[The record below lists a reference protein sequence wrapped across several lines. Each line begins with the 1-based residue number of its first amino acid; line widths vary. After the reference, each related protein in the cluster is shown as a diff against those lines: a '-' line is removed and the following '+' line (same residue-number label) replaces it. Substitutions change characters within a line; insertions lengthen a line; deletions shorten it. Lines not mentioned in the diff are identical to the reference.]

1 MPSEFELVL
10 LQFKRSLLTVCV
22 IKEGHLEKLS
32 VGGGGGRNSE
42 IQIYIYFA
50 EKNVMKKKKKSCA
63 PSKWP

>member
-42 IQIYIYFA
+42 IQIYIYILQR
-50 EKNVMKKKKKSCA
+50 KIL
-63 PSKWP
+63 